1 MKSKMKVLS
10 KFLDL
15 FNIKQKNIEY
25 EDSLFKEYGNCFL
38 LDKHITILVIA
49 DTHNC
54 LTYNSDMINFLKNN
68 LNYDCCILLGDHSAN
83 DLYEIVQI
91 IPSYKIYGVLG
102 NHDSWNKYEEYGIT
116 NINGKIIEIKGL
128 KIAGLGGSF
137 KYKDNQNYALYTH
150 EESIQILS
158 NVESADILITHDRPY
173 VKNNNDMV
181 HDGLKGITQYI
192 YANHVPINIHGHL
205 HENSVE
211 YLKNGTKVISIY
223 GAKIINI

>member
-1 MKSKMKVLS
+1 MKFLS

-15 FNIKQKNIEY
+15 FNIKHKNMEY
-25 EDSLFKEYGNCFL
+25 EDFLLKEYGNCFL

-54 LTYNSDMINFLKNN
+54 LTYNNDMTNFLKNN
-68 LNYDCCILLGDHSAN
+68 LNCDCCILLGDHSAN

-91 IPSYKIYGVLG
+91 IPKNKIYGVLG

-137 KYKDNQNYALYTH
+137 KYKNTDSYVLYTH

-173 VKNNNDMV
+173 IKDNNDTV

-192 YANHVPINIHGHL
+192 YTNHVPINIHGHL

-211 YLKNGTKVISIY
+211 YLKNGTKVIGIY
-223 GAKIINI
+223 GAEIINI